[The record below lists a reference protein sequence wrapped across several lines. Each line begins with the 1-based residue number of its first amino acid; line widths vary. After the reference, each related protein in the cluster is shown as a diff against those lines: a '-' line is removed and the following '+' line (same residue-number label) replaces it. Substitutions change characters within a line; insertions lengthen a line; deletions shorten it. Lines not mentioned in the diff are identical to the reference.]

1 MIQSSNRNLGNG
13 NIRAYQNI
21 METLV
26 HQEIHRQMKAMP
38 EKLLKY
44 IDSSEVATFALNR
57 LPPLY
62 ASSEQGKQRQ
72 AAKGENKLKQDVATA
87 VRQAL
92 AAVQRDP
99 LRNSTPLP
107 PDKDPSYQ
115 EAEAALR
122 DLEKLLRASYV
133 IKTEDPELTW
143 ENLQLSIAKALKRT
157 AVKGIVDRRIE
168 QLLTENDYDHYRA
181 PIYDWTDQQ
190 YQT

>member
-1 MIQSSNRNLGNG
+1 MSPSNKKNIGNG
-13 NIRAYQNI
+13 DIRAYENI

-26 HQEIHRQMKAMP
+26 HQEIHRQMTAMP

-44 IDSSEVATFALNR
+44 IDASEVATFALNR

-72 AAKGENKLKQDVATA
+72 AAKGESKLKQDVATA

-107 PDKDPSYQ
+107 PKEDPIQ
-115 EAEAALR
+115 LEAKEILR
-122 DLEKLLRASYV
+122 DLEQLLRTSYV
-133 IKTEDPELTW
+133 LKAEDPELTL
-143 ENLQLSIAKALKRT
+143 ENLKLSIAKALKRT
-157 AVKGIVDRRIE
+157 AEKGIVDRRIE
-168 QLLTENDYDHYRA
+168 QLLTENDYERYRA
-181 PIYDWTDQQ
+181 PVYDWTDQQ

>member
-1 MIQSSNRNLGNG
+1 MSQSNKPNFDKG
-13 NIRAYQNI
+13 NIRTYQNV

-44 IDSSEVATFALNR
+44 IDTSEVATFALNR

-62 ASSEQGKQRQ
+62 ASSEQGKERQ
-72 AAKGENKLKQDVATA
+72 AAKGESKLKQDVATA

-107 PDKDPSYQ
+107 PDKDLGYQ

-122 DLEKLLRASYV
+122 DLEQLLRASYV
-133 IKTEDPELTW
+133 IKAEDPELTW

-157 AVKGIVDRRIE
+157 AEKGIVDRRIE
-168 QLLTENDYDHYRA
+168 QLLTESDYDHYRA

-190 YQT
+190 YHT

>member
-1 MIQSSNRNLGNG
+1 MSQSKQLDFDNG
-13 NIRAYQNI
+13 NIRAYQNV

-44 IDSSEVATFALNR
+44 IDASEVATFALNR

-62 ASSEQGKQRQ
+62 ASSEQGKLRQ
-72 AAKGENKLKQDVATA
+72 TAKGENKLKKDVATA

-107 PDKDPSYQ
+107 SEKDASSK

-122 DLEKLLRASYV
+122 DLEKLLRSSYV
-133 IKTEDPELTW
+133 IKAEDPELTW
-143 ENLQLSIAKALKRT
+143 DNLQLSIAKALKRT
-157 AVKGIVDRRIE
+157 AEKGIVDRHIE

>member
-1 MIQSSNRNLGNG
+1 MSQSSKKNIGDG

-44 IDSSEVATFALNR
+44 IDASEVATFALNR

-72 AAKGENKLKQDVATA
+72 AAKGETKLKQDVATA

-133 IKTEDPELTW
+133 IKAEDPELTW
-143 ENLQLSIAKALKRT
+143 ENLKLIMAKGLKRT
-157 AVKGIVDRRIE
+157 AEKGIVDRRIE
-168 QLLTENDYDHYRA
+168 QLLTENDYEHYRA

-190 YQT
+190 YQA